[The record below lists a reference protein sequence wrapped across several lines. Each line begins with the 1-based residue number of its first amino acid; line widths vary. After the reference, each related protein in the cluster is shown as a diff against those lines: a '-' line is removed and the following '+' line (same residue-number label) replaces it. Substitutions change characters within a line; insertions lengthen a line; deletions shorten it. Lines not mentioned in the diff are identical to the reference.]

1 MTAVVHLVRR
11 ANGLEPFEAFL
22 GSYDRHDPGLE
33 HELVLL
39 FKGFDSVAELAPYRA
54 LAGAR
59 VSGELRVPDDGL
71 DLAAYMTA
79 ARDLTHERLCFVNSF
94 STIESPGWL
103 RLLSSALDRP
113 GAGVAG
119 ATGSW
124 GSHRSFALFLLR
136 LPSGYRGALE
146 NGDAIASALRSTG
159 AARELGLV
167 RRLYRAARDIP
178 RVLIGFPGF
187 PAPHVRTNAFV
198 IERERLLSLRAGK
211 LRNKSASYRFEGGTR
226 GLTGQIR
233 AAGLDALVVG
243 RDGDPLTPDRWPDAD
258 IFWQRRQRDLLVAD
272 NQTRAYEHGTPA
284 QRDALAR
291 YAWGVRA
298 RPE

>member
-1 MTAVVHLVRR
+1 MTALVHLVRR

-22 GSYDRHDPGLE
+22 ASYDRHDAGLE

-59 VSGELRVPDDGL
+59 VSGELQVPDDGL

-79 ARDLTHERLCFVNSF
+79 AQELSHDRLCFVNSF
-94 STIESPGWL
+94 STIEAPDWL
-103 RLLSSALDRP
+103 RLLSSGLDRP
-113 GAGVAG
+113 GVGVAG

-136 LPSGYRGALE
+136 LPNGYRGALE
-146 NGDAIASALRSTG
+146 NGDAVASALRSTG

-167 RRLYRAARDIP
+167 QRLYRAARDIP

-187 PAPHVRTNAFV
+187 PAPHVRTNAFL
-198 IERERLLSLRAGK
+198 IDRERLLSLRVGT
-211 LRNKSASYRFEGGTR
+211 LRNKSESYRFEGGTR

-233 AAGLDALVVG
+233 QAGLDALVVG
-243 RDGDPLTPDRWPDAD
+243 RDGDPLAPDRWPDAD

-291 YAWGVRA
+291 YAWGARA
-298 RPE
+298 QSE